1 MNFCGSGVGYMNSC
15 DVDADYMNSCGAD
28 NQLLSGRSTSARIFL
43 SECVKM
49 LTTATLRDL
58 MLTVRVDSLRF

>member
-1 MNFCGSGVGYMNSC
+1 MNFCGSGVGYMKSC
-15 DVDADYMNSCGAD
+15 DVDADYMNSGEAD